1 MSNGANSGTP
11 TPAAGQQPFLRGLF
25 HQISAVT
32 IVSVIGTLLVS
43 YFQNISSYDD
53 KVAALAE
60 EDMAAATQAFT
71 NMSSSL
77 STAVSLQQRLI
88 GNFYNAICKDVD
100 AVYKRIDPNCKDVH
114 QEDNA
119 YLTKSAR
126 TMYKDYMD
134 TYADF
139 HQKYNLL
146 AQGAE
151 IYLDWPSD
159 PTHDA
164 AASSTPRTDPLN
176 MSSLGRYDF
185 DCEKLMPSFKEG
197 ETRVQL
203 KDKDGK
209 PFEDNEGKPV
219 VFDWNSAKHHVL
231 ATQYCFDVTHQNVT
245 GVLQWASQS
254 TVDSAQWDYLTNPDQ
269 AELFKVTRATNQVLR
284 LNYFMAV
291 AMSHIEAIRT
301 KYRPNG
307 YICSVPIVGTALS
320 KRCNTPVRTA
330 GG

>member
-11 TPAAGQQPFLRGLF
+11 TPAAGQQSFLRGLF

-114 QEDNA
+114 QDDNA

-126 TMYKDYMD
+126 IMYKDYMD

-146 AQGAE
+146 AQEAE
-151 IYLDWPSD
+151 IYLDFRKRHYYRSH
-159 PTHDA
+159 T
-164 AASSTPRTDPLN
+164 
-176 MSSLGRYDF
+176 F
-185 DCEKLMPSFKEG
+185 DHYM
-197 ETRVQL
+197 
-203 KDKDGK
+203 
-209 PFEDNEGKPV
+209 
-219 VFDWNSAKHHVL
+219 VFS
-231 ATQYCFDVTHQNVT
+231 
-245 GVLQWASQS
+245 
-254 TVDSAQWDYLTNPDQ
+254 VDSEEKRNEP
-269 AELFKVTRATNQVLR
+269 KVPPV
-284 LNYFMAV
+284 
-291 AMSHIEAIRT
+291 E
-301 KYRPNG
+301 PNEK
-307 YICSVPIVGTALS
+307 PLA
-320 KRCNTPVRTA
+320 N
-330 GG
+330 